1 MAEELVGNC
10 LIGQSGGPTAV
21 INASVAGVVA
31 EALNHSCIEEV
42 YGSLN
47 GVLGLLNE
55 DFVDLAAESQQ
66 AIRGLRF
73 TPGAALGT
81 CRTKL
86 KKPQDF
92 ERVLTVLKAHNIR
105 YYFHIGDADSQET
118 AVKIGE
124 LAKAQGY
131 DLRVIGIPKTIEN
144 DLPATDHCPGYG
156 SAIKFIGATVKELA
170 LDADSMETAVKIGE
184 LAKAQGY
191 DLRVIGIPKTIEN
204 DLPATDH
211 CPGYGS
217 AIKFIGATVK
227 ELALDADSMGQ
238 GDLVTIVEVMG
249 RNTGWLA
256 AGASLA
262 KRRDHPNDPPHLV
275 YLPEVPFTNEKFLD
289 DVRRVLKREKHCV
302 IVAGEG
308 LVDKDGNYVSVETGA
323 TESQLGGVGEFMKDL
338 VESQLGAKAR
348 VARLG
353 VAQRAAAHLASK
365 TDADEAFLVGQAAVK
380 AAVNGES
387 EKLVTLVR
395 GDGDNYTCETGLTA
409 LADIVGNLKKL
420 PAEWVNEDGV
430 SLNFQFFRYATPL
443 IQGEVAVPYDN
454 GLPAYARLGKES
466 VDKTLPSYEA

>member
-10 LIGQSGGPTAV
+10 LIGQSGGPSAV

-31 EALNHSCIEEV
+31 EALNHACIEEV

-66 AIRGLRF
+66 AIRGLRY

-81 CRTKL
+81 CRAKL
-86 KKPQDF
+86 KKPADYD
-92 ERVLTVLKAHNIR
+92 RVLEVFKAHNIR

-118 AVKIGE
+118 AAKLGE
-124 LAKAQGY
+124 LAKAAAY

-144 DLPATDHCPGYG
+144 DMPATDHCPGYG
-156 SAIKFIGATVKELA
+156 SAL
-170 LDADSMETAVKIGE
+170 
-184 LAKAQGY
+184 
-191 DLRVIGIPKTIEN
+191 
-204 DLPATDH
+204 
-211 CPGYGS
+211 
-217 AIKFIGATVK
+217 KFIGATVK

-302 IVAGEG
+302 IVASEG
-308 LVDKDGNYVSVETGA
+308 LVDKDGNYVSVETSA
-323 TESQLGGVGEFMKDL
+323 TDTAGHAQLGGVGEFMKDL
-338 VESQLGAKAR
+338 VESQVGAKAR

-380 AAVNGES
+380 AAINGETD
-387 EKLVTLVR
+387 KLVTLVR
-395 GDGDNYTCETGLTA
+395 GDGDNYTCETGLSA
-409 LADIVGNLKKL
+409 LADVVGNLKKL
-420 PAEWVNEDGV
+420 PKEWVNEDGV

-443 IQGEVAVPYDN
+443 IQGEIAVPYDN
-454 GLPAYARLGKES
+454 GLPAYARLGKEG
-466 VDKTLPSYEA
+466 VDKTLPGYEA

>member
-1 MAEELVGNC
+1 MAELVGNC

-31 EALNHSCIEEV
+31 EALNHASIEEV

-66 AIRGLRF
+66 AIRGLRY

-86 KKPQDF
+86 KKPADV
-92 ERVLTVLKAHNIR
+92 ERVLAVFKAHNIR

-118 AVKIGE
+118 AVKISD
-124 LAKAQGY
+124 LAKSQDY
-131 DLRVIGIPKTIEN
+131 ELRVIGVPKTIEN

-156 SAIKFIGATVKELA
+156 SAIKYIATTVKEL
-170 LDADSMETAVKIGE
+170 S
-184 LAKAQGY
+184 
-191 DLRVIGIPKTIEN
+191 
-204 DLPATDH
+204 
-211 CPGYGS
+211 
-217 AIKFIGATVK
+217 
-227 ELALDADSMGQ
+227 LDADSMGQ
-238 GDLVTIVEVMG
+238 GDLVTVVEVMG
-249 RNTGWLA
+249 RNSGWLA

-302 IVAGEG
+302 VVAGEG
-308 LVDKDGNYVSVETGA
+308 LVDKDGNYVAVETGT
-323 TESQLGGVGEFMKDL
+323 TEAQLGGVGEFMKDL
-338 VESQLGAKAR
+338 IESQLAVKAR

-353 VAQRAAAHLASK
+353 LTQRSAAHLASK

-387 EKLVTLVR
+387 DKLVTLVR

-409 LADIVGNLKKL
+409 LSDIVGNLKKL
-420 PAEWVNEDGV
+420 PPEWVNEDGV

-443 IQGEVAVPYDN
+443 IQGEVVVPYDN
-454 GLPAYARLGKES
+454 GLPSYVRLAKEG
-466 VDKTLPSYEA
+466 VDKTLPGYEA

>member
-31 EALNHSCIEEV
+31 EALNNSCIEEV

-86 KKPQDF
+86 KKPADF
-92 ERVLTVLKAHNIR
+92 ERVLEVFKAHNIR

-118 AVKIGE
+118 ALKLGE
-124 LAKAQGY
+124 LAKASAY

-144 DLPATDHCPGYG
+144 DMPATDHCPGYG
-156 SAIKFIGATVKELA
+156 SALKYIGATVKELS
-170 LDADSMETAVKIGE
+170 LDADA
-184 LAKAQGY
+184 
-191 DLRVIGIPKTIEN
+191 
-204 DLPATDH
+204 
-211 CPGYGS
+211 
-217 AIKFIGATVK
+217 
-227 ELALDADSMGQ
+227 MGQ

-302 IVAGEG
+302 VVASEG
-308 LVDKDGNYVSVETGA
+308 LVDKDGNYVSVETSTDAAGHA
-323 TESQLGGVGEFMKDL
+323 QLGGVGELMKDL
-338 VESQLGAKAR
+338 VEGQLGAKAR

-380 AAVNGES
+380 AAVAGES
-387 EKLVTLVR
+387 DKLVTLVR
-395 GDGDNYTCETGLTA
+395 GDGDNYTCETGLSA
-409 LADIVGNLKKL
+409 LSDVVGNLKKL
-420 PAEWVNEDGV
+420 PKEWVNEDGV

-443 IQGEVAVPYDN
+443 IQGEITVPYDN
-454 GLPAYARLGKES
+454 GLPAYAKLGKEG
-466 VDKTLPSYEA
+466 VNKTLPGYEG

>member
-1 MAEELVGNC
+1 MAELVGNC

-31 EALNHSCIEEV
+31 EALNHSSIEEI

-66 AIRGLRF
+66 AIRGLRS

-81 CRTKL
+81 CRSKL
-86 KKPQDF
+86 KKPQEF
-92 ERVLTVLKAHNIR
+92 ERVLAVFKAHNIR

-118 AVKIGE
+118 AAKISE
-124 LAKAQGY
+124 AAKAQDY
-131 DLRVIGIPKTIEN
+131 ELRVIGIPKTIEN

-156 SAIKFIGATVKELA
+156 SAIKYIAATVKEL
-170 LDADSMETAVKIGE
+170 S
-184 LAKAQGY
+184 
-191 DLRVIGIPKTIEN
+191 
-204 DLPATDH
+204 
-211 CPGYGS
+211 
-217 AIKFIGATVK
+217 
-227 ELALDADSMGQ
+227 LDADSMGQ
-238 GDLVTIVEVMG
+238 GDLVTIMEVMG
-249 RNTGWLA
+249 RNSGWLA

-275 YLPEVPFTNEKFLD
+275 YLPEVPFTNEKFVE

-302 IVAGEG
+302 VVAGEG
-308 LVDKDGNYVSVETGA
+308 LVDKDGNYVSVENNGTA
-323 TESQLGGVGEFMKDL
+323 ESQLGGIGEYLKDL
-338 VESQLGAKAR
+338 VEGQVGAKAR

-353 VAQRAAAHLASK
+353 VTQRSAAHLASK

-387 EKLVTLVR
+387 DKLVTLVR
-395 GDGDNYTCETGLTA
+395 GDGDNYTCETGLSA
-409 LADIVGNLKKL
+409 LSDVVGNLKKL
-420 PAEWVNEDGV
+420 PKEWVNEDGV

-454 GLPAYARLGKES
+454 GLPSYVRLGKEG
-466 VDKTLPSYEA
+466 VDKTLPGYEG